1 VLSIFR
7 KLMKND
13 DGVTAIE
20 YVLIVCLIGTV
31 AIGAMTILGHTLL
44 NPSGPVASALH

>member
-1 VLSIFR
+1 
-7 KLMKND
+7 MKND

-20 YVLIVCLIGTV
+20 YVLIVCLIGAT

-44 NPSGPVASALH
+44 NPSGPVATALH